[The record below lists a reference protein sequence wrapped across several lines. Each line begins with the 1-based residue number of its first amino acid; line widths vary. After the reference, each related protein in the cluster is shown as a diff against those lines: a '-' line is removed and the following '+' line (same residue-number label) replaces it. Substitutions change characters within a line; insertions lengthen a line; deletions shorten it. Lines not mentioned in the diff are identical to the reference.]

1 MYLKEFQIRWND
13 LDANRHLANSAY
25 VNYMSHTRM
34 SRLISLG
41 FDHQLMTDHQI
52 GPVVF
57 YEHIYYFREVLPGPP
72 IRVSFEV
79 KGLSEDGMFFEFQ
92 HNFYDHNGK
101 NIAHCELMGGWMDL
115 RTRKLR
121 ALAPELLKKI
131 DGAEKSKDFRILT
144 KEDTRKFA
152 RKPIDLESSG
162 D

>member
-13 LDANRHLANSAY
+13 LDANRHLANSTY

-34 SRLISLG
+34 SRLVDLG
-41 FDHQLMTDHQI
+41 FDHRLMVEHQI

-92 HNFYDHNGK
+92 HNFYDHKGR
-101 NIAHCELMGGWMDL
+101 NIAHCELMGGWIDL
-115 RTRKLR
+115 TSRKLID
-121 ALAPELLKKI
+121 LQPHLLKKF
-131 DGAEKSKDFRILT
+131 DGAEKSDDFRILT
-144 KEDTRKFA
+144 KDDTRKFT
-152 RKPIDLESSG
+152 RKPIDLESSA